1 MTKLSHRLLSFLFI
15 GIAGLAFG
23 AQTPAPR
30 PLKVL
35 ILFDMEGISEATSAA
50 YPRFGTEEYKQA
62 RVSLT
67 ADVNAAVAGQK
78 AAGVNEIVVVDGHG
92 SGNST
97 SPDILENELMAPA
110 RVISRDAPFDIYMDS
125 YDRSFDAIVAIAMH
139 AGAGNKVG
147 FLSHTYSGRGI
158 GYTVNGEPFNE
169 TMIMA
174 MGSGRFNIPMVAV
187 SGDDELEKEIR
198 RNLPWAGYA
207 TVKHAVDRSKAEP
220 LARPEIDRRITEA
233 VTTGIR
239 KLGEARLFQKPGPY
253 RFAVTFGSGD
263 AARDAAQRAGSE
275 FVCEGATV
283 RVDSDDFVEG
293 YRKSIR
299 LFGSGAT
306 PAPTSPPAAATTPR
320 FWGARNPRA
329 PEY

>member
-67 ADVNAAVAGQK
+67 ADVNAAVAGLK

-220 LARPEIDRRITEA
+220 LARPEIDRRITE
-233 VTTGIR
+233 
-239 KLGEARLFQKPGPY
+239 
-253 RFAVTFGSGD
+253 TFGSGD

>member
-1 MTKLSHRLLSFLFI
+1 MTKLSHRLLPFLFV

-67 ADVNAAVAGQK
+67 AVVNAVAGLK
-78 AAGVNEIVVVDGHG
+78 AAGVNDIVVVDGHG
-92 SGNST
+92 SGNMS
-97 SPDILENELMAPA
+97 SPDILEDRLTAPA
-110 RVISRDAPFDIYMDS
+110 RMISRDASFDIYMDS

-174 MGSGRFNIPMVAV
+174 MGSGRYNIPMVAV

-233 VTTGIR
+233 VAAGIR

-253 RFAVTFGSGD
+253 RFAVTFGSED
-263 AARDAAQRAGSE
+263 AARDAALRAGAE

-299 LFGSGAT
+299 LFGAGVT
-306 PAPTSPPAAATTPR
+306 PAPASPPAAPPLR
-320 FWGARNPRA
+320 FWGARIP
-329 PEY
+329 

>member
-1 MTKLSHRLLSFLFI
+1 MTKYIPRLFLLFI
-15 GIAGLAFG
+15 VISGLAVG

-35 ILFDMEGISEATSAA
+35 ILYDMEGISEATSPAH
-50 YPRFGTEEYKQA
+50 PKFGTEEYKQA

-67 ADVNAAVAGQK
+67 ADVNAAVAGLK
-78 AAGVNEIVVVDGHG
+78 AAGVSNIIVVDGHG
-92 SGNST
+92 SGNMS
-97 SPDILENELMAPA
+97 SPDILEDGLMAPA
-110 RVISRDAPFDIYMDS
+110 RMISRDAPFDIYMDS

-139 AGAGNKVG
+139 AGAGNATG

-198 RNLPWAGYA
+198 RHLPWAGYA
-207 TVKHAVDRSKAEP
+207 TVKHAVDRSSAVP

-233 VTTGIR
+233 VAAGIR

-253 RFAVTFGSGD
+253 RFSVTFASED

-283 RVDSDDFVEG
+283 RVDSADFVEG

-299 LFGSGAT
+299 LFGSGVTAA
-306 PAPTSPPAAATTPR
+306 PAPQPASSPLR
-320 FWGARNPRA
+320 FWGARSPLAPRN
-329 PEY
+329 

>member
-1 MTKLSHRLLSFLFI
+1 MTKLSHRLLPFLFV

-67 ADVNAAVAGQK
+67 ADVNAAVAGLK
-78 AAGVNEIVVVDGHG
+78 AAGVNDIVVVDGHG
-92 SGNST
+92 SGNMS
-97 SPDILENELMAPA
+97 SPDILEDRLTAPA
-110 RVISRDAPFDIYMDS
+110 RMISRDASFDIYMDS

-174 MGSGRFNIPMVAV
+174 MGSGRYNIPMVAV

-233 VTTGIR
+233 V
-239 KLGEARLFQKPGPY
+239 AAGPY
-253 RFAVTFGSGD
+253 RFAVTFGSED
-263 AARDAAQRAGSE
+263 AARDAALRAGAE

-299 LFGSGAT
+299 LFGAGVT
-306 PAPTSPPAAATTPR
+306 PAPASPPAAPPLR
-320 FWGARNPRA
+320 FWGARIP
-329 PEY
+329 